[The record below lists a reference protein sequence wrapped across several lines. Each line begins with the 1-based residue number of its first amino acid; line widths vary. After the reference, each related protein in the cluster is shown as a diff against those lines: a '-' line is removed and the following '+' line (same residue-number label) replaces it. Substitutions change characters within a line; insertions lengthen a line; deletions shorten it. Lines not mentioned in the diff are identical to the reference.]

1 MAEPP
6 GRVVLTGTH
15 VRVEPL
21 GLEHVPDLAE
31 ATAGDVEVW
40 QWQWRPPADEAE
52 LRVILEGALAEGLR
66 GTRQPFAVIDLAT
79 GRAIG
84 SSSFLDIE
92 PADERI
98 EIGWTFYARSAWRTA
113 ANTETK
119 LLLLGYAFDT
129 LGYERVQ
136 LKTHHRNERSQAA
149 ILRLGAVYEGTLR
162 HHRVHWDGSRR
173 SSMFYSILSA
183 EWPEV
188 RDRLSARL
196 ASG

>member
-1 MAEPP
+1 
-6 GRVVLTGTH
+6 